1 MPWADLARMCT
12 LYKLSLP
19 IRQTTLVGLM
29 GAILTADPA
38 IRFVCCNYSVSCR
51 ECVFWADGC
60 TRFFNPAPM
69 RACSKFAAR
78 ADALVLRVKQGEV
91 VRW

>member
-38 IRFVCCNYSVSCR
+38 LRFVCCNYSISCR

-69 RACSKFAAR
+69 RACSKFVAR

-91 VRW
+91 VR